1 MRIGVISDSHDRLD
15 YLREAISILKS
26 ENISTLIHLG
36 DYVSPFTIPLL
47 DLDNVMGI
55 FGNNDG
61 DKLLLQK
68 KANENGIKLQR
79 GPAFIEL
86 DGRKIAFMHE
96 PYEIK
101 AFRKSNLY
109 DIILYGHT
117 HEKSI
122 IENPLTINPG
132 ELCGWLTNTGTFA
145 IIDLEKLSSE
155 FITI

>member
-1 MRIGVISDSHDRLD
+1 MYIAVISDSHDRLD
-15 YLREAISILKS
+15 YLREAISIIRS

-47 DLDNVMGI
+47 DVDNVIGI

-68 KANENGIKLQR
+68 KANEKGVKLQR
-79 GPAFIEL
+79 SPAFIEL
-86 DGRKIAFMHE
+86 DGRKIALMHE
-96 PYEIK
+96 PYEIE

-122 IENPLTINPG
+122 KENPLTVNPG
-132 ELCGWLTNTGTFA
+132 ELCGWLTDTGTFA
-145 IIDLEKLSSE
+145 IIDLEKLSNE